1 MTVRLAV
8 HPALRIGLAAAILH
22 LIVRGE
28 HRVGPTSAFAL
39 GIAGASAGALFAAA
53 FVRGG
58 WANFPPFAL
67 LGAAVGAIGSI
78 VAMELCAEA
87 YVRGEERARS

>member
-1 MTVRLAV
+1 MSFYVFTVV
-8 HPALRIGLAAAILH
+8 GLAAGLLH
-22 LIVRGE
+22 LMFPGE

-39 GIAGASAGALFAAA
+39 GVAGAWAGALLAAA

-67 LGAAVGAIGSI
+67 LGAAVGGIGSI
-78 VAMELCAEA
+78 VAIELCAEA
-87 YVRGEERARS
+87 YVRGERRARA